1 MTQPSTAAV
10 QPPAPAKA
18 QEDLQ
23 KQAGIPA
30 PFALNASGVPAPGAV
45 FEYWRDAAQRSVLFM
60 DIMRRRGNQYEEMEA
75 RTIDD
80 VLIYDFE
87 FVLRGDELPRPVN
100 YALVRILPP
109 PGVELDER
117 KRPVVVIDPRAGQGP
132 GIGGFKPVSEIG
144 DAFKCGHPVY
154 FIGFSAE
161 PVDGQQV
168 EDVARAHTVF
178 IEKVGS
184 LHPNAPGKPMVI
196 GNCQAGWHAMMA
208 ACMRPEVTGPILIAG
223 APLSYWAGVR
233 GKNPMRYLGGL
244 LGGSVLARMT
254 SDLGNGTF
262 DGAWLIANF
271 DAGNPANTFW
281 GKEYS
286 VWANPEEQEGRYLQ
300 FEKWWGDFIMLRGEE
315 LQYMVDN
322 LFIGNKLS
330 TGQLVTSDG
339 IRLDLREIRSPIVCF
354 CSQGDNITPPQQA
367 LDWILD
373 NYESVDEIRQ
383 AGQTILYCLN
393 QKVGHLA
400 IFVGTAVAAKEHAE
414 FMNYMDLIDA
424 MPPGLYE
431 IVISDKP
438 VDAAASSGGGGGY
451 DMRIEARGLEDIRA
465 LGCNS
470 IDDER
475 EFAAVAHVS
484 ELNNR
489 LYETFVQPWVKAVT
503 SPQLARVTRE
513 LHPLRLGYSIFSDK
527 NPLMRTV
534 APLAE
539 QARAKRAPVA
549 PDNPFVAMQE
559 QVSQAMTQAL
569 DRYGEMRDQFNE
581 QLFHT
586 IYGSPLVQT
595 LCGISKN
602 EASPRQRPGR
612 SPSTKAALEAE
623 IQCLKGRIAEGG
635 KVEAAARIVVYLSKA
650 HDLVEARC
658 FDALQGLLAAH
669 PEVSFARF
677 KDAVREQWAILTID
691 ERAAIDALPRLLPA
705 DMDERRKMF
714 DSLMSIVAVAG
725 HADADV
731 QRRVSE
737 IEQMLVGQ
745 AAAPAAQIPAE
756 RTVADSTPPV
766 AVPVPV
772 KADTAPR
779 KRVPA
784 NRQS

>member
-10 QPPAPAKA
+10 QPLAPAKA

-30 PFALNASGVPAPGAV
+30 AFAFNPSAMPALGAV
-45 FEYWRDAAQRSVLFM
+45 LEYWRDAAQRSVLFM

-75 RTIDD
+75 RTINS

-132 GIGGFKPVSEIG
+132 GIGGFKPISEIG

-161 PVDGQQV
+161 PVDGQQI

-184 LHPNAPGKPMVI
+184 LHPNAPGKPLVV

-244 LGGSVLARMT
+244 VGGSVLARVT
-254 SDLGNGTF
+254 SDLGNGMF
-262 DGAWLIANF
+262 DGAWLVENF
-271 DAGNPANTFW
+271 DSGHPANTFW
-281 GKEYS
+281 GKQYS

-300 FEKWWGDFIMLRGEE
+300 FEKWWGDFIVLRGEE

-322 LFIGNKLS
+322 LFIGNKFS

-339 IRLDLREIRSPIVCF
+339 TRLDLREIRSPIVCF
-354 CSQGDNITPPQQA
+354 CSEGDNITPPPQA
-367 LDWILD
+367 LGWILD
-373 NYESVDEIRQ
+373 NYDSVDEIRQ

-414 FMNYMDLIDA
+414 FMSYMDLIDA

-438 VDAAASSGGGGGY
+438 VDAAAGSGGIGGY

-465 LGCNS
+465 LGSNS
-470 IDDER
+470 ADDER
-475 EFAAVAHVS
+475 EFAAVSRVS

-489 LYETFVQPWVKAVT
+489 LYETFVQPWVKAIT
-503 SPQLARVTRE
+503 SPQLARATRE

-527 NPLMRTV
+527 NPLMRAV

-539 QARAKRAPVA
+539 QARAKRAPAA

-559 QVSQAMTQAL
+559 QVSQ
-569 DRYGEMRDQFNE
+569 R
-581 QLFHT
+581 
-586 IYGSPLVQT
+586 
-595 LCGISKN
+595 
-602 EASPRQRPGR
+602 
-612 SPSTKAALEAE
+612 
-623 IQCLKGRIAEGG
+623 
-635 KVEAAARIVVYLSKA
+635 
-650 HDLVEARC
+650 
-658 FDALQGLLAAH
+658 
-669 PEVSFARF
+669 
-677 KDAVREQWAILTID
+677 
-691 ERAAIDALPRLLPA
+691 
-705 DMDERRKMF
+705 
-714 DSLMSIVAVAG
+714 
-725 HADADV
+725 
-731 QRRVSE
+731 
-737 IEQMLVGQ
+737 
-745 AAAPAAQIPAE
+745 
-756 RTVADSTPPV
+756 
-766 AVPVPV
+766 
-772 KADTAPR
+772 
-779 KRVPA
+779 
-784 NRQS
+784 

>member
-1 MTQPSTAAV
+1 MTQPSTDAI

-23 KQAGIPA
+23 KQDGIPT
-30 PFALNASGVPAPGAV
+30 PIALYESGVLAPGGV
-45 FEYWRDAAQRSVLFM
+45 FEYLRDAAQRSVLFM

-75 RTIDD
+75 RTINS

-154 FIGFSAE
+154 FIGFSAA

-168 EDVARAHTVF
+168 EDVAHAHTVF
-178 IEKVGS
+178 IEKVGA
-184 LHPNAPGKPMVI
+184 LHPNAPGKPMVV

-208 ACMRPEVTGPILIAG
+208 ACMRPEVMGPILIAG

-244 LGGSVLARMT
+244 VGGSVLARMT

-262 DGAWLIANF
+262 DGAWLVANF
-271 DAGNPANTFW
+271 DAGHPANTFW
-281 GKEYS
+281 GKQYS

-300 FEKWWGDFIMLRGEE
+300 FEKWWGDFILLRGEE

-322 LFIGNKLS
+322 LFIGNKFS
-330 TGQLVTSDG
+330 TGQIVTRDG

-354 CSQGDNITPPQQA
+354 CSEGDNITPPSQA

-373 NYESVDEIRQ
+373 NYDSVDEIKQ

-400 IFVGTAVAAKEHAE
+400 IFVGTSVAAKEHAE

-431 IVISDKP
+431 IVISEKP
-438 VDAAASSGGGGGY
+438 EGGSY
-451 DMRIEARGLEDIRA
+451 DMRIEARGLEDIHA
-465 LGCNS
+465 LGGNS
-470 IDDER
+470 ADDER
-475 EFAAVAHVS
+475 EFAAVARVS

-489 LYETFVQPWVKAVT
+489 LYETFVQPWVKAIA
-503 SPQLARVTRE
+503 SPQLARAARE

-527 NPLMRTV
+527 NSLMHAV

-539 QARAKRAPVA
+539 RARAKRAPVA

-569 DRYGEMRDQFNE
+569 ERYGEMRDQFSE
-581 QLFHT
+581 QVFHA

-602 EASPRQRPGR
+602 EGSPRQRPGR

-623 IQCLKGRIAEGG
+623 IHRLKGRIAEGSAI
-635 KVEAAARIVVYLSKA
+635 EAAARIVVYLSKA

-658 FDALQGLLAAH
+658 FDALQRLLAAH

-677 KDAVREQWAILTID
+677 KEAVREQWAILTID
-691 ERAAIDALPRLLPA
+691 ERAAIDALPKLLPA
-705 DMDERRKMF
+705 DMGERHRLFEELKT
-714 DSLMSIVAVAG
+714 IVAVAG
-725 HADADV
+725 VANADV

-745 AAAPAAQIPAE
+745 AAVPGTQISAE
-756 RTVADSTPPV
+756 RAVADSVPPV
-766 AVPVPV
+766 SEPVPV
-772 KADTAPR
+772 KAGMAPR
-779 KRVPA
+779 KRAPA